1 MATSRYSSTPPSN
14 SPFQVVMDATPFT
27 TGWWNPPVDASPAV
41 AADPD
46 LVIEPYS
53 NIDVDVMADL
63 ILGDIGG
70 VELSKI
76 LRYDSFDGFNQVYSP
91 MSQKSRIKPYSS
103 NNLLGQEFS
112 RMASDGS
119 NRMNTAHYM
128 GGEVARGLELVDQP
142 PEYDVEIQVAIA
154 GDWVPFSTTALPTE
168 VT

>member
-1 MATSRYSSTPPSN
+1 MANAVPISTAPWVKPSGSST
-14 SPFQVVMDATPFT
+14 
-27 TGWWNPPVDASPAV
+27 AV
-41 AADPD
+41 AADPA

-63 ILGDIGG
+63 ILQDIGG

-91 MSQKSRIKPYSS
+91 MAQKSRVKPYAS
-103 NNLLGQEFS
+103 NNMLGQEFS
-112 RMASDGS
+112 RVSADGS
-119 NRMNTAHYM
+119 NRMNAAHYM
-128 GGEVARGLELVDQP
+128 DGEIARGISLTNEP

-154 GDWVPFSTTALPTE
+154 GDWVAFAPSSSLVNPPIE

>member
-1 MATSRYSSTPPSN
+1 MVNPVPISTAPWITTPGSST
-14 SPFQVVMDATPFT
+14 
-27 TGWWNPPVDASPAV
+27 AV

-46 LVIEPYS
+46 IVIEPYS

-112 RMASDGS
+112 RMAADGS
-119 NRMNTAHYM
+119 SVMNSAHYA
-128 GGEVARGLELVDQP
+128 GGEVARGVSLVNEP

-154 GDWVPFSTTALPTE
+154 GDWVAFASSTVSPTE

>member
-1 MATSRYSSTPPSN
+1 MVNPVPISTAPWIKDPNPS
-14 SPFQVVMDATPFT
+14 T
-27 TGWWNPPVDASPAV
+27 AV

-46 LVIEPYS
+46 IVVEPYS
-53 NIDVDVMADL
+53 NIDVDIMADL
-63 ILGDIGG
+63 ILHDIGG

-76 LRYDSFDGFNQVYSP
+76 LRYDSFDGINQVYSP
-91 MSQKSRIKPYSS
+91 MSQKSRIKPYAS

-112 RMASDGS
+112 RMSADGA

-128 GGEVARGLELVDQP
+128 DGEVSRGIALTDEP

-154 GDWVPFSTTALPTE
+154 GDWVAFAPSSAVNPPTE